1 LPHLQAISN
10 RNGQQPRTPLPM
22 GVACTLWSFWSS
34 DVREENGSCYILTFI
49 YMYHGRPLDSS
60 ACMQWTQQ
68 QATRLMSCG
77 HVLCLHMEHKQIAC
91 ISRLGVLECPNARHG
106 SHAVYMLRV
115 TDAKLWSA
123 VQEGAKACAVFVPLF
138 VSTAPSVKTRL
149 GKLPWLLCV
158 FDSKLVP
165 TTMWTKQICIV

>member
-1 LPHLQAISN
+1 
-10 RNGQQPRTPLPM
+10 
-22 GVACTLWSFWSS
+22 
-34 DVREENGSCYILTFI
+34 
-49 YMYHGRPLDSS
+49 
-60 ACMQWTQQ
+60 MQWTQQ

-77 HVLCLHMEHKQIAC
+77 HVLCLHMKHKQIAC